1 MNWPFIT
8 LMSIFEWV
16 LKADIN
22 ILKELFRNM
31 SDILFCLNIEPE
43 NICYLNIKNPFVPE
57 LTKFKIE

>member
-1 MNWPFIT
+1 
-8 LMSIFEWV
+8 MSIFEWV

-43 NICYLNIKNPFVPE
+43 NICYLNIKNPFIPE
-57 LTKFKIE
+57 FSTKFKIE